1 MTQILSIIFTL
12 FIGSCLTC
20 IGIILLA
27 RFCVW
32 WESTFEVNDRY
43 DK

>member
-1 MTQILSIIFTL
+1 MAQILSIIFTL

-27 RFCVW
+27 KICVW
-32 WESTFEVNDRY
+32 WDDNSDPLDHY